1 MLGRLRTGAKFF
13 TIGLIAGIIFAPD
26 SGERVRERIVSGV
39 RGYIPGL
46 RSEE

>member
-1 MLGRLRTGAKFF
+1 MLGRLRTAAKFF

-26 SGERVRERIVSGV
+26 SGARMRERIVSCV
-39 RGYIPGL
+39 RGYIPGF